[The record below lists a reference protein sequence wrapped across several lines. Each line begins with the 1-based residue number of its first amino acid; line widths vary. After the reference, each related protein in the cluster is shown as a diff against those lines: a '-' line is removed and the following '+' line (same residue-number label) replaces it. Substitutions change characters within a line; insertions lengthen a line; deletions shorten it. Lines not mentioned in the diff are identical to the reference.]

1 MRIAEI
7 LDGRAVRSPHSSSRQ
22 RCRRCAAVRVAR
34 SRAVRSRGWRQTRG
48 AWRPQA
54 RATARAEAKVGSD
67 RTENSSI
74 CVRSGQIV
82 ANELFDFTDHRNRA
96 QRVGSTCPLRIE
108 FAATLVQQ
116 ACRLPIHHPLAKC
129 LSLALRVEDAAQNP
143 FRKLARL
150 VRGDAAR
157 GQAARHRHPR
167 RRRHLGRNPSLQVAG
182 ARPPPWLRGERAVV
196 GSGAVVD
203 TGAVVGDRLK
213 DAVRA
218 RRVERLGAGR
228 RGCPRRRR
236 FRQLAARERGA
247 LSEIFNLRRRECVP
261 IPHLRSKNSAIMR
274 SSERQSEAL
283 RVTPRHSEVT
293 PRSLRGHS
301 EVTPR
306 HSEVT
311 PRLLRM
317 VRGPF
322 RRSRR
327 GRSR

>member
-67 RTENSSI
+67 RTERIALDLRWI
-74 CVRSGQIV
+74 C
-82 ANELFDFTDHRNRA
+82 ANCCERTFRLTIHRNRA
-96 QRVGSTCPLRIE
+96 QRVGSTCPLRIK

-196 GSGAVVD
+196 GAGAVVGS
-203 TGAVVGDRLK
+203 GAVVGDRLK

-228 RGCPRRRR
+228 RRCPRRRR
-236 FRQLAARERGA
+236 FRQLAACERCA
-247 LSEIFNLRRRECVP
+247 LSEIINLRRRECVP
-261 IPHLRSKNSAIMR
+261 IPHLRSQNSAIMR
-274 SSERQSEAL
+274 SSERHSEAL
-283 RVTPRHSEVT
+283 RGSPIHSEAAPRHLRHSEAAPHGTRTFSAVSAGT
-293 PRSLRGHS
+293 ESMSLR
-301 EVTPR
+301 
-306 HSEVT
+306 
-311 PRLLRM
+311 
-317 VRGPF
+317 
-322 RRSRR
+322 
-327 GRSR
+327 